1 MSIFKRLFKV
11 GQAKANQVID
21 GLEKPELML
30 EQAIKDKEEQ
40 IRNAKK
46 AIMSCIA
53 TERQSKAIL
62 EQEKGLKFQWEQK
75 AEAALKAGNEEL
87 AVKAISRATE
97 HDQKAVTLQSSWQSQ
112 KTSVESLKLDVQKL
126 DDELSDFK
134 RNKDFIIAQSKAA
147 DVKKSIYEAKAKI
160 SKKHDTN
167 DLIARMKAK
176 AERTGYEADAA
187 EDVANTFEGK
197 DDLEKQ
203 FEGLDSG
210 TTSEA
215 VQNKLEA
222 MKAKLKQNG

>member
-1 MSIFKRLFKV
+1 MSIFSRIFKV

-30 EQAIKDKEEQ
+30 EQAIKDKEKQ
-40 IRNAKK
+40 IREAKK

-53 TERQSKAIL
+53 TERETKALL
-62 EQEKGLKFQWEQK
+62 EKEKGLKFQWEQK
-75 AEAALKAGNEEL
+75 AEAALKAGKEDL
-87 AVKAISRATE
+87 AVKALNRSTE
-97 HDQKAVTLQSSWQSQ
+97 HDQKVAALQTNWKTQKSSVDAL
-112 KTSVESLKLDVQKL
+112 KTDVQKL
-126 DDELSDFK
+126 DNELAEFK

-160 SKKHDTN
+160 SKKHDTD

-176 AERTGYEADAA
+176 AERTSYEADAA

-197 DDLEKQ
+197 DDLEKE

-210 TTSEA
+210 TTSVS
-215 VQNKLEA
+215 VQNKLAA
-222 MKAKLKQNG
+222 MKTKLQHNG

>member
-1 MSIFKRLFKV
+1 MSIFSRFFKI
-11 GQAKANQVID
+11 GQAKANQIID

-30 EQAIKDKEEQ
+30 EQAIKDKEKQ
-40 IRNAKK
+40 IREAKK

-53 TERQSKAIL
+53 TERETKALL
-62 EQEKGLKFQWEQK
+62 EKEKGLKFQWEQK
-75 AEAALKAGNEEL
+75 AEAALKAGKEDL
-87 AVKAISRATE
+87 AVQALNRSTE
-97 HDQKAVTLQSSWQSQ
+97 HDQKVTAMQSNWQLQKSN
-112 KTSVESLKLDVQKL
+112 VDALKLDVQKL
-126 DDELSDFK
+126 DDDLSEFK

-160 SKKHDTN
+160 TKKHDTD

-176 AERTGYEADAA
+176 AEKTRFEADAA

-197 DDLEKQ
+197 DELEKQ

-210 TTSEA
+210 TTSVS